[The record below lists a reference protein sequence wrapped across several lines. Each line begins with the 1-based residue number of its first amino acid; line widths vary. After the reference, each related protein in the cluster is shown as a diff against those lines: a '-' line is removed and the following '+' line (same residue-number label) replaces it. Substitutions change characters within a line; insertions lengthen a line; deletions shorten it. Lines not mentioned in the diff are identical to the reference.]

1 MKRGFPLA
9 GLERYRGRL
18 LRERRLE
25 LAKAG
30 AALRAAAERA
40 HRLAVD
46 ETAARRAMASG
57 EIEPARL
64 AAWSALVDAT
74 RAARFAAEDLKVER
88 REAEAKAMEAAAEA
102 RQQLRVV
109 ERLREKREEEARAE
123 EARAD
128 ERRLNDMNAGRH
140 VLRQMR
146 PAQARS

>member
-1 MKRGFPLA
+1 MTRPFRLG
-9 GLERYRGRL
+9 GLERYRARL

-25 LAKAG
+25 LAQAR
-30 AALRAAAERA
+30 AAVRAADLRARQ
-40 HRLAVD
+40 LATD
-46 ETAARRAMASG
+46 ETAARRAMANG
-57 EIEPARL
+57 EVEPARL

-74 RAARFAAEDLKVER
+74 RVARF
-88 REAEAKAMEAAAEA
+88 EAEARRRERIEAESRAVEAAAHA
-102 RQQLRVV
+102 RQELRVV

-146 PAQARS
+146 PTQARS